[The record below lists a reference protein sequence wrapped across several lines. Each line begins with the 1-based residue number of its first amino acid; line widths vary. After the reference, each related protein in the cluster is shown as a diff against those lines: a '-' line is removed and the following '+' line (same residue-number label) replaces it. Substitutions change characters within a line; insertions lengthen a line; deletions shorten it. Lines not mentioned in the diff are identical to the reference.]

1 MFIQLAQKL
10 SFKHCLFP
18 QQKPQL
24 IDTGVLQNI
33 EVNIFD
39 LFLIEI
45 VLNHVQNLFVLQ
57 YLFVAV
63 QNLDIFAQDQLIG
76 YFHLLKVVLY
86 FVPFGHFLYRLLI
99 AVGVIINSVEF
110 DLFNNDILLGN
121 SRPQLFDLRHQFKHF
136 STNTTIFFLLPHLLL
151 QSSQLELQAGERLIL
166 RVNNELVVL
175 LLLYNF
181 GL

>member
-1 MFIQLAQKL
+1 VFIQLAQKL

-45 VLNHVQNLFVLQ
+45 VFNHIQNLFIFQ

-76 YFHLLKVVLY
+76 YFHLLKVVFY
-86 FVPFGHFLYRLLI
+86 FVLFGHFLYSLLI
-99 AVGVIINSVEF
+99 AV
-110 DLFNNDILLGN
+110 
-121 SRPQLFDLRHQFKHF
+121 
-136 STNTTIFFLLPHLLL
+136 
-151 QSSQLELQAGERLIL
+151 
-166 RVNNELVVL
+166 
-175 LLLYNF
+175 
-181 GL
+181 